1 MQNKDMILESTKKA
15 LVNFENIKECIQGLY
30 ELFKIILPNNSI
42 YLQMGQDNIKALYQN
57 FIELMVN
64 ELGTKEFM
72 KKIKSS
78 EIDLDIPLQNL
89 FKL

>member
-1 MQNKDMILESTKKA
+1 MILESTKKA